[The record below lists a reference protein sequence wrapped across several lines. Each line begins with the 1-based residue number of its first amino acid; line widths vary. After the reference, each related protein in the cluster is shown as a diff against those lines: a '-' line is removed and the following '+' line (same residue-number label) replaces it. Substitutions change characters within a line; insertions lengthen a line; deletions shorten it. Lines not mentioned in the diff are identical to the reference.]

1 MHMKAANNNCGV
13 TGFSMVEV
21 LVALVVLSVG
31 LLGIAKMQALGMSST
46 NVAGKRALAATL
58 ADSLAA
64 TMHENQAYWA
74 SPAAIGTQN
83 ASVAAVTSCV
93 LGAPGFPAPC
103 SPTQLA
109 AYDLQVWAQN
119 LNGLL
124 ANAQGSVTCQAA
136 NPNTCLV
143 TITWSEKTLAINTQ
157 GDAAAQAA
165 GGTNNPTYTLFVEP

>member
-1 MHMKAANNNCGV
+1 MKAVNPILRV
-13 TGFSMVEV
+13 QGFSMVEV

-46 NVAGKRALAATL
+46 SVAGKRALAATM

-83 ASVAAVTSCV
+83 ASAAAVPSCV
-93 LGAPGFPAPC
+93 LGSPTFAAPSC
-103 SPTQLA
+103 TPTQLA
-109 AYDLQVWAQN
+109 AYDLEVWATN
-119 LNGLL
+119 LNALL
-124 ANAQGSVTCQAA
+124 PNAQGSVTCQAA

-143 TITWSEKTLAINTQ
+143 SITWSEKTLGINTQ
-157 GDAAAQAA
+157 GQGAAQAA
-165 GGTNNPTYTLFVEP
+165 NGTNNPTYTLFVEP

>member
-1 MHMKAANNNCGV
+1 MKAANNNCGM

-109 AYDLQVWAQN
+109 AYDLQVWAQS

-124 ANAQGSVTCQAA
+124 SNAQGSVTCQAA

-143 TITWSEKTLAINTQ
+143 TITWSETTLAINTQ

>member
-1 MHMKAANNNCGV
+1 
-13 TGFSMVEV
+13 
-21 LVALVVLSVG
+21 
-31 LLGIAKMQALGMSST
+31 
-46 NVAGKRALAATL
+46 VAGKRALAATL

-64 TMHENQAYWA
+64 TMHENQSYWG

-83 ASVAAVTSCV
+83 ASIGAVPSCV
-93 LGAPGFPAPC
+93 FGAAAPC
-103 SPTQLA
+103 NPTQLA

-119 LNGLL
+119 LNALL
-124 ANAQGSVTCQAA
+124 SNATGSVTCQAA

-157 GDAAAQAA
+157 GQAAAQAA

>member
-1 MHMKAANNNCGV
+1 MKAVNNIRRV

-46 NVAGKRALAATL
+46 SVAGKRARAATL

-64 TMHENQAYWA
+64 AMHENQAYWA
-74 SPAAIGTQN
+74 SPAAIGLQN
-83 ASVAAVTSCV
+83 ASPAVVPSCV
-93 LGAPGFPAPC
+93 LGAPNFAAPSCTPA
-103 SPTQLA
+103 QLA
-109 AYDLQVWAQN
+109 AYDLQVWALN
-119 LNGLL
+119 LNGQLS
-124 ANAQGSVTCQAA
+124 NAVGSVTCQAA

>member
-1 MHMKAANNNCGV
+1 MKTLNNISRV
-13 TGFSMVEV
+13 PGFSMVEV

-46 NVAGKRALAATL
+46 SVAGKRALAATL

-64 TMHENQAYWA
+64 AMHENQAYWT
-74 SPAAIGTQN
+74 SPAAIVTQN
-83 ASVAAVTSCV
+83 ASIGAVASCA
-93 LGAPGFPAPC
+93 LGAPGSAAPC
-103 SPTQLA
+103 NPTQLA
-109 AYDLQVWAQN
+109 AYDLQVWAQS

-124 ANAQGSVTCQAA
+124 SNATGSVTCQAA

-157 GDAAAQAA
+157 GQADAQTA
-165 GGTNNPTYTLFVEP
+165 GGTNNPSYTLFVEP

>member
-1 MHMKAANNNCGV
+1 MHMKALNNV
-13 TGFSMVEV
+13 SRVAGFSMVEV

-46 NVAGKRALAATL
+46 SVAGKRALAATL
-58 ADSLAA
+58 A
-64 TMHENQAYWA
+64 
-74 SPAAIGTQN
+74 AIGTQN
-83 ASVAAVTSCV
+83 ASTAAVTSCV
-93 LGAPGFPAPC
+93 LGTPGFPAPC

-124 ANAQGSVTCQAA
+124 SNSTGSVTCQAA

-157 GDAAAQAA
+157 GQADAQLA